1 MNANRPLDELL
12 SIAERAYVRMQAG
25 QLITQCLEQGDST
38 PFNGLVEQLVLA
50 GSPSLAVLR
59 EIQEEIS
66 SIRSSLRQ
74 EGMAVRQHLKEA
86 FAGFGLHMPQLLALD
101 PPETFRNICG
111 PALRNAVR
119 EVSRAMTD
127 EDQALLDE
135 LCVEAGER
143 VSAIASRLA
152 LLGRL
157 HGSVEDWVSSLAYE
171 AARDPAPPDSPSSRR
186 NLQ

>member
-1 MNANRPLDELL
+1 VNRPLDELL

-25 QLITQCLEQGDST
+25 QLISQCLEQGDPT

-59 EIQEEIS
+59 EIHDEIS
-66 SIRSSLRQ
+66 SMRTSLRQ

-86 FAGFGLHMPQLLALD
+86 FAGFGLHMPQLISLD
-101 PPETFRNICG
+101 APETFRNICG
-111 PALRNAVR
+111 PTLRNAVR
-119 EVSRAMTD
+119 EAARVMTT

-157 HGSVEDWVSSLAYE
+157 HSAVEDWVSSLAYE
-171 AARDPAPPDSPSSRR
+171 AAHDLEFPDRDTFPRAV
-186 NLQ
+186 Q

>member
-1 MNANRPLDELL
+1 VNRPLDELL

-25 QLITQCLEQGDST
+25 QLISQCLEQGDPT

-59 EIQEEIS
+59 EIHDEIS
-66 SIRSSLRQ
+66 SMRTTLRQ

-86 FAGFGLHMPQLLALD
+86 FAGFGLHMPQLISLD
-101 PPETFRNICG
+101 APETFRNICG
-111 PALRNAVR
+111 PTLRNAVR
-119 EVSRAMTD
+119 EAARVMTT
-127 EDQALLDE
+127 EDQAL

-157 HGSVEDWVSSLAYE
+157 HSSVEDWVSSLAYD
-171 AARDPAPPDSPSSRR
+171 AAHDLEFPDRGPFPRAV
-186 NLQ
+186 Q